1 MLKVTITRAKFVM
14 LDDGGRL
21 NLNKNDDESYV
32 LNKDN
37 VVNEDYEKIKKIAK
51 SYSYQYVLNMN
62 HITFEF

>member
-14 LDDGGRL
+14 LDDGERL
-21 NLNKNDDESYV
+21 NLNKNDNETYAI
-32 LNKDN
+32 
-37 VVNEDYEKIKKIAK
+37 NEDYEKIKKMAK